1 MSHATGP
8 TCIPSADGHCSICSD
23 DATIARVIAIDRIA
37 GTADVTSDGCT
48 TTVGIDLL
56 DGVALG
62 ALVLV
67 HMGFAISFVSDGAVS
82 NER

>member
-8 TCIPSADGHCSICSD
+8 TCVPSADGHCSICGD
-23 DATIARVIAIDRIA
+23 EAKIARVMVIDRIT

-56 DGVALG
+56 DGVTLG

-67 HMGFAISFVSDGAVS
+67 HMGFAISLVSDGGL
-82 NER
+82 E

>member
-8 TCIPSADGHCSICSD
+8 TSVPSADGHCSICGD
-23 DATIARVIAIDRIA
+23 DATIARVIAIDRIT

-48 TTVGIDLL
+48 TTVGIDQL
-56 DGVALG
+56 DDVALG

-67 HMGFAISFVSDGAVS
+67 HMGFAISLVSDGS
-82 NER
+82 LE